1 MLTQLH
7 NGASNQ
13 LLHWALSLG
22 LRPEVAQWLKA
33 HPVALSPTEQ
43 AKLRFRLAQQLGRA
57 YPHQEL
63 IGVDK
68 LALNCEQ
75 LNALPRGS
83 RLRIRLSGGLG
94 DHLQDLSL
102 IHSWCQNTGRAV
114 LLESTPQRVRQLQGL
129 LTDQVLISLAA
140 TACPPAQHPL
150 NSLGFEALMQHGHPE
165 LAHSAW
171 LQHRR
176 TQQPATARVVACWRA
191 QGNQD
196 RFSAH
201 SRSVTFATVQGFWRR
216 LRSLRPE
223 LSLLDLTQWQPFE
236 QAALQQLGVE
246 LHDPS
251 QGDVAALVDLV
262 AGATV
267 ISIDT
272 ALAHLCACMG
282 QPAWV
287 LLPLFADE
295 RWLSLRHERHCYG
308 QVLRFAQQHRYGCW
322 QAPLQTV
329 LNAVLSC

>member
-1 MLTQLH
+1 MLGQLTPGVSQH
-7 NGASNQ
+7 R
-13 LLHWALSLG
+13 LHWALNLG
-22 LRPEVAQWLKA
+22 LEQEVKQWLLA
-33 HPVALSPTEQ
+33 HTSALSPGERG
-43 AKLRFRLAQQLGRA
+43 KLRFRLAQKLCKA
-57 YPHQEL
+57 NPHLEL
-63 IGVDK
+63 IEAARLDHIY
-68 LALNCEQ
+68 AQ
-75 LNALPRGS
+75 LNNLPPGAW
-83 RLRIRLSGGLG
+83 LRIRLIGGLG
-94 DHLQDLSL
+94 DHLQALSL
-102 IHSWCQNTGRAV
+102 IHSWCLSTGRGV
-114 LLESTPQRVRQLQGL
+114 QVESTPQRVNQLQRL
-129 LTDQVLISLAA
+129 LASHPLMTLVAS
-140 TACPPAQHPL
+140 TRPAVDHPL
-150 NSLGFEALMQHGHPE
+150 NSLGFEALMQHGQPE

-171 LQHRR
+171 LQE
-176 TQQPATARVVACWRA
+176 QGSLQPATARVVACWRA
-191 QGNQD
+191 QGNLD

-216 LRSLRPE
+216 LRSHRPD
-223 LSLLDLTQWQPFE
+223 LTLIDLTQWKPFE
-236 QAALQQLGVE
+236 LAALKQFGVE

-251 QGDVAALVDLV
+251 QDDVAALVDLV